1 MWYYTT
7 FIFLTHLA
15 SVVAES
21 QGQIFPFKWT
31 EVQFVYTIA
40 IWILIASLA
49 RILFSY
55 LKFLTKWLPDSS
67 LIIIV
72 GLLLGFILHLTSL
85 SGASLDAEVFF
96 LYLLPPIIFDAG
108 YFMPNRAFFKN
119 IDSIL
124 LFSLLGTVWNCFA
137 IGGSLL
143 LLSKYDIFSIQF
155 STFEIFIFASL
166 VSASDPVAI
175 IVVFEEIH
183 VNEFLFINVFGEALF
198 NDAIS
203 VVLYNMFISFPARDL
218 ATLNLWDYASRGLSF
233 FVVAL
238 GGVAIGVVF
247 AFATSLAT
255 KYTHGI
261 KIVAPVLIFLIPYMG
276 YLTAEMVS
284 FSAIIAIAVCGM
296 VMKQYVKGNITTS
309 AANSVKYFTKIISQT
324 SEIVIYMF
332 LGLSTV
338 SADHYFDVVFIAATI
353 FFTLFYRTLGV
364 LVQCYFLNKFRAE
377 QFKLQDQFILAY
389 GGLKGAIAYGLVV
402 SIPAAVSAK
411 PMFITTTIALIYFN
425 VFIQGITIRP
435 LINLLKIKTEEE
447 KKVTMTESVYNKYL
461 DYMMTGIED
470 IAGQKGHYNL
480 VARFERFNSSILKP
494 IFMIHQ
500 KREKNDFTSVI
511 RSYEKLILEDA
522 LEKMK
527 NNRLNSTEINLHSF
541 LQPGEDMEQLYTL
554 FGEFLKKRG
563 GIEGN
568 GRSDDDIQDDYFA
581 EVQAHEC
588 ANFGTELKE
597 IENKD
602 ASNV

>member
-1 MWYYTT
+1 M
-7 FIFLTHLA
+7 
-15 SVVAES
+15 
-21 QGQIFPFKWT
+21 FPFKWT

-49 RILFSY
+49 RICKTSGQTDTYRYFSVFSY

-72 GLLLGFILHLTSL
+72 GLILGFILHLTSL
-85 SGASLDAEVFF
+85 NGVSLDAEVFF

-124 LFSLLGTVWNCFA
+124 LFSVLGTVWNCFA

-203 VVLYNMFISFPARDL
+203 VVLYNMFISFLARDL
-218 ATLNLWDYASRGLSF
+218 TTLNFWDYASRGLSF
-233 FVVAL
+233 FVVAS

-296 VMKQYVKGNITTS
+296 VMKQYVKGNITNS

-353 FFTLFYRTLGV
+353 FFTLFYRTIGV
-364 LVQCYFLNKFRAE
+364 LSQCYFLNKFRAE

-435 LINLLKIKTEEE
+435 LINLLKIKTKEE
-447 KKVTMTESVYNKYL
+447 KKATMTESVYNKYL
-461 DYMMTGIED
+461 DYMMAGIED

-480 VARFERFNSSILKP
+480 VARFERFNSSVLKP
-494 IFMIHQ
+494 IFMRLQ
-500 KREKNDFTSVI
+500 KREKIDFTSVI

-527 NNRLNSTEINLHSF
+527 SRQNSTEISLRSF

-554 FGEFLKKRG
+554 FGEFLKER
-563 GIEGN
+563 
-568 GRSDDDIQDDYFA
+568 RDDDIQDDYFA

-588 ANFGTELKE
+588 ENFGSELKE

-602 ASNV
+602 ASIV